1 MSAQARAMRRE
12 TPGTSATVSGSI
24 DALFS
29 GRGPSASDVEAADA
43 LSQAFGPDKAETP
56 PAPLKGVPAHA
67 ASSELSLDHV
77 FKSTQPRRQD
87 VENIDFS
94 FDQFFSDEL
103 GDNAPK
109 SGTEPSANAG
119 KGGAPG
125 DDIAQFNN
133 WLNGLKK
140 T

>member
-1 MSAQARAMRRE
+1 MSLHARVLRRE
-12 TPGTSATVSGSI
+12 TPGSSATVSGSI

-29 GRGPSASDVEAADA
+29 GTGPSAADVDAAA
-43 LSQAFGPDKAETP
+43 TLSQAFAPDKAETP

-67 ASSELSLDHV
+67 ASNELSLDHV

-87 VENIDFS
+87 VDNIDFS

-103 GDNAPK
+103 TDNAPK
-109 SGTEPSANAG
+109 GGTEPSANAG